1 MRYLRMLTNAIAA
14 GALAAT
20 YVTVLLLQL
29 NPQVPAA
36 SAETAAWFRVML
48 TFYGLHLSLAI
59 FVLLIARDLVAARA
73 LAPAWISVRL
83 LAWMAALLAGAA
95 AAGSWLNLRGFR
107 AVLSEPAARAMA
119 EGASALTAAALLLL
133 AVAIARYSFARR
145 GGRTAAAVLV
155 LIIAA
160 SVAAPIVVRASLVD
174 SPPAVAGRRPA
185 AVGAPSGRG
194 TLRMVLLDGA
204 SLGFIRERVGLGRL
218 PNFARLLERGAT
230 FDLATLKP
238 TQPEP
243 VWAAAATGK
252 YPPSNGVRSS
262 ARYRAGRA
270 PARVDILPDYC
281 FAHALVHLGYVEAE
295 PVESADLTARPLWE
309 VLSAL
314 DVRAGIVR
322 WPVSFPVSPT
332 EGFLISDRFHLITS
346 SPLRTDHA
354 RAAWPPAAADA
365 TGAVFDASLFNPWP
379 EVLPAA
385 LPADAPAGGV
395 TPVRWDRIYAEAGR
409 ALDEAAPVRVWA
421 VRYQGLDTVA
431 HTFLRYA
438 DPHLF
443 GGATPAETA
452 QFGAVLDRYYGFID
466 AEIGRELARLEA
478 GDLLLVVSG
487 FGMEPV
493 TLPKRAL
500 ARVLGEP
507 DLSGTH
513 ERAPDGFLL
522 AYGSDVAAG
531 ALPRGSIVDL
541 APTALYFLG
550 LPVARD
556 MDGYARTD
564 LFTNAFTS
572 ARPVTYIRS
581 YE

>member
-1 MRYLRMLTNAIAA
+1 MRYVRMLTNAIAA

-29 NPQVPAA
+29 NPQLPLA

-48 TFYGLHLSLAI
+48 SFYGLHLSLAI
-59 FVLLIARDLVAARA
+59 FVLLIVRDLLAARA

-83 LAWMAALLAGAA
+83 LAWIAALLAGAA

-107 AVLSEPAARAMA
+107 AVLGDGPARAMA
-119 EGASALTAAALLLL
+119 EGAAALTAAALLLL

-145 GGRTAAAVLV
+145 GGRAAAAMLV
-155 LIIAA
+155 VIIAA
-160 SVAAPIVVRASLVD
+160 SVAAPLTARASIADPL
-174 SPPAVAGRRPA
+174 PAVAGRVPV
-185 AVGAPSGRG
+185 VGPPPGGG

-204 SLGFIRERVGLGRL
+204 SLGFIRERVGQGRL
-218 PNFARLLERGAT
+218 PNLARLLERGAT
-230 FDLATLKP
+230 LDLATLKP

-252 YPPSNGVRSS
+252 YPPANGVRSA
-262 ARYRAGRA
+262 ARYRAGRSA
-270 PARVDILPDYC
+270 ARVDILPDYC
-281 FAHALVHLGYVEAE
+281 FAHALVHLGYVAAE
-295 PVESADLTARPLWE
+295 PIQSTDLTARPLWE

-322 WPVSFPVSPT
+322 WPLSFPVSPIQ
-332 EGFLISDRFHLITS
+332 GFLISDRFHLTTS

-354 RAAWPPAAADA
+354 RAAWPRAAADA
-365 TGAVFDASLFNPWP
+365 TGAVFDASLFTPWP

-409 ALDEAAPVRVWA
+409 ALDEADPVRVWA

-438 DPHLF
+438 EPHLF
-443 GGATPAETA
+443 GDVTPSDLA
-452 QFGAVLDRYYGFID
+452 QFGAVLDRYYAFID
-466 AEIGRELARLEA
+466 GEIGREIARLGP

-487 FGMEPV
+487 FGMEPMR
-493 TLPKRAL
+493 LPKRAL
-500 ARVLGEP
+500 ARLLGEP
-507 DLSGTH
+507 DISGTH
-513 ERAPDGFLL
+513 ERAPDGFLM
-522 AYGSDVAAG
+522 AYGSHVAPAT
-531 ALPRGSIVDL
+531 LPRGSIVDL

-550 LPVARD
+550 LPIARD

-564 LFTNAFTS
+564 LFTKAFTS